1 MQALAYV
8 AVFLTG
14 VLNAIH
20 SGTNATLQHTLERPF
35 WSAVLVCTVS
45 GAIML
50 AGAAVTREALPSGG
64 SIAATPWWAWAGTAA
79 AAIPVISS
87 LLFARGL
94 GGAAFNGI
102 VVTST
107 MLASIA
113 LDHFGLLGF
122 ATHPVNLWRLVGGA
136 FMLGG
141 LALVCL
147 F

>member
-1 MQALAYV
+1 M

-20 SGTNATLQHTLERPF
+20 SGTNATLQHTLDRP
-35 WSAVLVCTVS
+35 WWAAVFVCAVS
-45 GAIML
+45 GSIML
-50 AGAAVTREALPSGG
+50 GGAAVTGEGLPTGA
-64 SIAATPWWAWAGTAA
+64 SIAGTPWWAWVGTAA

-87 LLFARGL
+87 LMFARGL

-107 MLASIA
+107 MLMSMV
-113 LDHFGLLGF
+113 LDNYGLLGF
-122 ATHPVNLWRLVGGA
+122 ATHPVNPWRLVGGA
-136 FMLGG
+136 LMLAG